1 MTLIVLAAGASR
13 GLVTRLAPRIAEATG
28 HDLDAQFT
36 AAGAIFAKATGD
48 APCDLVILTQAL
60 MERLD
65 TAGKLAGRVRPI
77 GVARTGIGVPAGAPP
92 PAIGNEAALRASLLA
107 ATAVYMPDPE
117 ISTAGAHLMRILRA
131 LGIAEAVA
139 PQLRPFP
146 NGATA
151 MRALASEAVPGA
163 LGCTQI
169 TEIIETPGAGG
180 GRALARAARAGD
192 ALRRRR
198 PRQCRGTGGRPRHA
212 GAADRAGGGEAAR
225 RRGVRASGRQV
236 TNRRDLAG
244 GALVTALG
252 LGVTAV
258 AHGYRLGTLR
268 SMGPGY
274 FPLLLG
280 AILIVTGGL
289 IALGGMRRAVPHAV
303 TPPAGSTDWRG
314 GAAVLAGLVAFAV
327 LGRWGGLL
335 PASFASV
342 FLAALGDRRN
352 RPAIAA
358 ALAAVMTVVALVV
371 FHLVLRVQLPLLRW
385 G

>member
-1 MTLIVLAAGASR
+1 M
-13 GLVTRLAPRIAEATG
+13 
-28 HDLDAQFT
+28 
-36 AAGAIFAKATGD
+36 
-48 APCDLVILTQAL
+48 
-60 MERLD
+60 
-65 TAGKLAGRVRPI
+65 
-77 GVARTGIGVPAGAPP
+77 
-92 PAIGNEAALRASLLA
+92 
-107 ATAVYMPDPE
+107 
-117 ISTAGAHLMRILRA
+117 
-131 LGIAEAVA
+131 
-139 PQLRPFP
+139 
-146 NGATA
+146 
-151 MRALASEAVPGA
+151 
-163 LGCTQI
+163 
-169 TEIIETPGAGG
+169 
-180 GRALARAARAGD
+180 
-192 ALRRRR
+192 
-198 PRQCRGTGGRPRHA
+198 
-212 GAADRAGGGEAAR
+212 
-225 RRGVRASGRQV
+225 

>member
-1 MTLIVLAAGASR
+1 M
-13 GLVTRLAPRIAEATG
+13 
-28 HDLDAQFT
+28 
-36 AAGAIFAKATGD
+36 
-48 APCDLVILTQAL
+48 
-60 MERLD
+60 
-65 TAGKLAGRVRPI
+65 
-77 GVARTGIGVPAGAPP
+77 
-92 PAIGNEAALRASLLA
+92 
-107 ATAVYMPDPE
+107 
-117 ISTAGAHLMRILRA
+117 
-131 LGIAEAVA
+131 
-139 PQLRPFP
+139 
-146 NGATA
+146 
-151 MRALASEAVPGA
+151 
-163 LGCTQI
+163 
-169 TEIIETPGAGG
+169 
-180 GRALARAARAGD
+180 
-192 ALRRRR
+192 
-198 PRQCRGTGGRPRHA
+198 
-212 GAADRAGGGEAAR
+212 
-225 RRGVRASGRQV
+225 

-303 TPPAGSTDWRG
+303 TRPAGSTDWRG
-314 GAAVLAGLVAFAV
+314 AASVLAGLVAFAV

-335 PASFASV
+335 PASFACV
-342 FLAALGDRRN
+342 FLSALGDRRN

-358 ALAAVMTVVALVV
+358 ALAAVMTLVALVV

>member
-139 PQLRPFP
+139 PRLRPFP

-169 TEIIETPGAGG
+169 TEIIETPGLVVVGPLPAPHG
-180 GRALARAARAGD
+180 LATLYAAAVHAHAAAPEAARAML
-192 ALRRRR
+192 ALL
-198 PRQCRGTGGRPRHA
+198 TGP
-212 GAADRAGGGEAAR
+212 EAAKL
-225 RRGVRASGRQV
+225 RADEG
-236 TNRRDLAG
+236 
-244 GALVTALG
+244 
-252 LGVTAV
+252 
-258 AHGYRLGTLR
+258 
-268 SMGPGY
+268 
-274 FPLLLG
+274 FE
-280 AILIVTGGL
+280 
-289 IALGGMRRAVPHAV
+289 
-303 TPPAGSTDWRG
+303 
-314 GAAVLAGLVAFAV
+314 
-327 LGRWGGLL
+327 
-335 PASFASV
+335 
-342 FLAALGDRRN
+342 
-352 RPAIAA
+352 RPAAK
-358 ALAAVMTVVALVV
+358 
-371 FHLVLRVQLPLLRW
+371 
-385 G
+385 